1 MHPDAPPGRTT
12 GLVEH
17 QPPVGAHV
25 PAQRG
30 PLVGAAAA
38 DAGADRTGGAHPVR
52 IAGAAAG
59 PRPESTRPSSTHCF
73 GGKEGLFRQAME
85 IPVEPQEVLARFEAI
100 GTADELPEV
109 IVRAFVDIWESP
121 RSGPQMRALLRRAL
135 EDPERFGALVD
146 FLSTAAV
153 EPVSARLEG
162 LSPQQARLRLTLVAS
177 HLLGTVVIRGLM
189 GAEPL
194 AGLDAERLVELPEPA
209 IRADLALG
217 APPKDGHRARPED
230 DHGR

>member
-59 PRPESTRPSSTHCF
+59 PRPESTRPPSTHCF

-100 GTADELPEV
+100 GTAGELPEV

-162 LSPQQARLRLTLVAS
+162 L
-177 HLLGTVVIRGLM
+177 I
-189 GAEPL
+189 
-194 AGLDAERLVELPEPA
+194 
-209 IRADLALG
+209 
-217 APPKDGHRARPED
+217 PPSRP
-230 DHGR
+230 GCA

>member
-1 MHPDAPPGRTT
+1 
-12 GLVEH
+12 
-17 QPPVGAHV
+17 
-25 PAQRG
+25 
-30 PLVGAAAA
+30 
-38 DAGADRTGGAHPVR
+38 
-52 IAGAAAG
+52 
-59 PRPESTRPSSTHCF
+59 
-73 GGKEGLFRQAME
+73 ME

-162 LSPQQARLRLTLVAS
+162 LSPS
-177 HLLGTVVIRGLM
+177 
-189 GAEPL
+189 
-194 AGLDAERLVELPEPA
+194 
-209 IRADLALG
+209 
-217 APPKDGHRARPED
+217 RP
-230 DHGR
+230 GCA